1 MGSAG
6 YNARKKARR
15 KASRGSASGAVAWAR
30 LAVGAAASARRAG
43 RPKPSLGNRRELE
56 DALVDK
62 FMNGPLPAHAVGNP
76 SFREFLRTRA
86 RTLPDE
92 ALAARC
98 NLASGDGDNA
108 AMSRDA
114 ELVMGDLMDGMTKM
128 PK

>member
-1 MGSAG
+1 MGPPG
-6 YNARKKARR
+6 
-15 KASRGSASGAVAWAR
+15 SRGGR
-30 LAVGAAASARRAG
+30 LRAPGGAAKTLPR
-43 RPKPSLGNRRELE
+43 NRRELE

-114 ELVMGDLMDGMTKM
+114 ELVMGNLMDGMTKM